1 MPTDRNLIHQT
12 LKGNLRAFDTLVQKY
27 QPVVYARARL
37 IVQNPHDAEDLTQEV
52 FIKAYQNLP
61 KLRDASRFAGWL
73 SRIVKNVCV
82 TWIHQQKEI
91 SKSCPI
97 DADPIASLSAA
108 EATPEQFL
116 MKKELNQTIL
126 KAINSLP
133 AVDGA
138 VAHDFYIDHLSYD
151 EISEEH
157 GLSHRAIASRLHR
170 AKQRIAQKVK
180 HSFSAFGIF
189 WKDWGTSML
198 KGTKI
203 MSTLSR
209 AWSISFAIHL
219 GFASVI
225 GSVIGGYLVTQNQS
239 FKELTGVEIPQT
251 VNTPPKPQVQKPVIK
266 LVQKPEVPIES
277 TVTVEPVKV
286 QQRTMNMAMIGAS
299 TVQPQTISA
308 FSNQALKL
316 NAPLNPNVPEVVDPN
331 APMAQGVAPTDD
343 PASNAPDALTLSSP
357 VVIGTGKNGER
368 VSRGVAGSG
377 GIGTDSGSGVERGDF
392 SLGNDVNQA
401 RTRGHV
407 GIGSLVGTQGATNI
421 DDTLSNVTEKV
432 VLGGGVPELPS
443 GSPGAIVVGRGLDM
457 MGRLNLARFENPLH
471 PFGVVCGS
479 GVGYFRFGA
488 GLSYLV
494 QSLNQKT
501 KIKTQLVEAV
511 QLKDAALFQTPILF
525 MEPMPGGSKISPE
538 HEKELFYS
546 HGNPIWNTARSKYTE
561 AEVQRLREYVI
572 NRGGF
577 VYIATH
583 GNTDNAMKGT
593 RKVLRALL
601 PEHHLGFVPNDHPIY
616 NSYYSLNG
624 PLRFPLRMVGFG
636 VIGPLHFGPYS
647 ELQGI
652 TIDGRLA
659 VLVDT
664 EQMMHVIDG
673 KVQKPFHGQS
683 QSQNQIL
690 EEFAPYAARH
700 MINIVVYAIT
710 HGNISDYSGYVPADE
725 REQQRIP
732 TRAPQAAAIRA
743 VE

>member
-1 MPTDRNLIHQT
+1 MPTDQNLIHQT
-12 LKGNLRAFDTLVQKY
+12 LKGNARAFDTLVQKY
-27 QPVVYARARL
+27 RPVVYARARL

-61 KLRDASRFAGWL
+61 QLRDTSRFAGWL
-73 SRIVKNVCV
+73 SQIVKNICM
-82 TWIHQQKEI
+82 TWLHQQKGI
-91 SKSCPI
+91 SKSCPM
-97 DADPIASLSAA
+97 DEDPISSLSST

-116 MKKELNQTIL
+116 MRKELNQTIL

-170 AKQRIAQKVK
+170 AKHRIVKKVK
-180 HSFSAFGIF
+180 YSLGAFGVF
-189 WKDWGTSML
+189 LKDWETSIL

-203 MSTLSR
+203 MSTISHP
-209 AWSISFAIHL
+209 WSISFAIHFGL
-219 GFASVI
+219 ASI
-225 GSVIGGYLVTQNQS
+225 IGGYLVTQTQS
-239 FKELTGVEIPQT
+239 FEDLTATEISQT
-251 VNTPPKPQVQKPVIK
+251 ANTPPKPQVRKPAIK
-266 LVQKPEVPIES
+266 LVQKPEVSIEN
-277 TVTVEPVKV
+277 TAIVEPVKV
-286 QQRTMNMAMIGAS
+286 QQRVMNMAIVGTGA
-299 TVQPQTISA
+299 VQPQIISA

-316 NAPLNPNVPEVVDPN
+316 NVPINPNVPKVVDPN
-331 APMAQGVAPTDD
+331 APMPQGVTHTDD
-343 PASNAPDALTLSSP
+343 PVSDAPDALTLSSP

-368 VSRGVAGSG
+368 MSRAGSAR
-377 GIGTDSGSGVERGDF
+377 IGTESGSGVERGDF
-392 SLGNDVNQA
+392 GWGSGVNQN

-407 GIGSLVGTQGATNI
+407 GIGSLVGTEGATNI

-432 VLGGGVPELPS
+432 ILGGGVPELPS
-443 GSPGAIVVGRGLDM
+443 GSPGAIVVGRGRDM

-471 PFGVVCGS
+471 PFGGVCGS
-479 GVGYFRFGA
+479 GVANFRFGA

-501 KIKTQLVEAV
+501 KIKTQLVEPV
-511 QLKDAALFQTPILF
+511 QLKDAAFFQTPILF
-525 MEPMPGGSKISPE
+525 MEPMPGDSKISPE
-538 HEKELFYS
+538 HKEKIFLS
-546 HGNPIWNTARSKYTE
+546 HGNPIRNTARSKYTE
-561 AEVQRLREYVI
+561 TEVQRLREYVI

-593 RKVLRALL
+593 RKVLRDLL
-601 PEHHLGFVPNDHPIY
+601 PEHHLGLVPNDHPIY
-616 NSYYSLNG
+616 NTYYLLNG
-624 PLRFPLRMVGFG
+624 PLRFPLRHVAHGG
-636 VIGPLHFGPYS
+636 IISLHFGPYS

-673 KVQKPFHGQS
+673 KVQKPFYGQF
-683 QSQNQIL
+683 QNQNKIL
-690 EEFAPYAARH
+690 EEFAPHAARQL
-700 MINIVVYAIT
+700 INIVIYAIT
-710 HGNISDYSGYVPADE
+710 HGNISDYSGYVPE
-725 REQQRIP
+725 NKQGQQRFS
-732 TRAPQAAAIRA
+732 TRAPQAAIIGA

>member
-12 LKGNLRAFDTLVQKY
+12 LKGNVRAFDTLVQKY

-37 IVQNPHDAEDLTQEV
+37 IVKNPQDAEDLTQEV

-61 KLRDASRFAGWL
+61 KLRDTGRFAGWL
-73 SRIVKNVCV
+73 LQIVKNICV
-82 TWIHQQKEI
+82 TWIHRQKEI
-91 SKSCPI
+91 SKSCQR
-97 DADPIASLSAA
+97 DEDPILNLSSA

-116 MKKELNQTIL
+116 IKKELNQTIL

-133 AVDGA
+133 TTDAA

-170 AKQRIAQKVK
+170 AKQRIVKKVK
-180 HSFSAFGIF
+180 YSLGAFGIF
-189 WKDWGTSML
+189 LKDWETSVL

-203 MSTLSR
+203 MSTISHP
-209 AWSISFAIHL
+209 WSISFVIHFGL
-219 GFASVI
+219 ASI
-225 GSVIGGYLVTQNQS
+225 IGGYLVTQTQS
-239 FKELTGVEIPQT
+239 FEDLTATEIFQT
-251 VNTPPKPQVQKPVIK
+251 ANTPPKPQVRQPAIK
-266 LVQKPEVPIES
+266 LVQKPEVSIEN
-277 TVTVEPVKV
+277 TDIVEPVKV
-286 QQRTMNMAMIGAS
+286 QQRVMNMAIVGTSAVES
-299 TVQPQTISA
+299 QTISA

-316 NAPLNPNVPEVVDPN
+316 NAPISPNVPKVVNSNTPQVLTYTADP
-331 APMAQGVAPTDD
+331 V
-343 PASNAPDALTLSSP
+343 SNAPDALALSSP
-357 VVIGTGKNGER
+357 VVTGTGKNRGR
-368 VSRGVAGSG
+368 TSRGVARSSSIDEGS
-377 GIGTDSGSGVERGDF
+377 SSSAERGDF
-392 SLGNDVNQA
+392 GLGNGVNQT
-401 RTRGHV
+401 RTRGRV
-407 GIGSLVGTQGATNI
+407 GIGSLIGAEGATSI
-421 DDTLSNVTEKV
+421 EDTLSDVTEKV
-432 VLGGGVPELPS
+432 TLGGGVPELPS
-443 GSPGAIVVGRGLDM
+443 GGPGAIVVGRGRDM
-457 MGRLNLARFENPLH
+457 MGRLNLARFENPIH
-471 PFGVVCGS
+471 PFGFICGS
-479 GVGYFRFGA
+479 GIGNFRFGV

-494 QSLNQKT
+494 QTLNQTT

-525 MEPMPGGSKISPE
+525 MEPTPGGSKINME
-538 HEKELFYS
+538 HVKSEYHSYS
-546 HGNPIWNTARSKYTE
+546 NPIWNPARSKYTDAE
-561 AEVQRLREYVI
+561 AQRLREYVI

-583 GNTDNAMKGT
+583 GNTDNAMKGA
-593 RKVLRALL
+593 RKVLRNLL

-624 PLRFPLRMVGFG
+624 PLRFPLRMTRAFG
-636 VIGPLHFGPYS
+636 LLGPLHFGPYS

-673 KVQKPFHGQS
+673 KVQKPFYGQS
-683 QSQNQIL
+683 QSLTQIL
-690 EEFAPYAARH
+690 EEFAPHAARH

-710 HGNISDYSGYVPADE
+710 HGNISDYSGYVPEDKL
-725 REQQRIP
+725 EQQRFS
-732 TRAPQAAAIRA
+732 TRAPQVATIGA